1 MWKLMSHQAQMKRKL
16 ELHHLSQNDLGIYSI
31 FSKEN
36 GREQKYDYFA
46 LALMPDNRYLFAD

>member
-1 MWKLMSHQAQMKRKL
+1 MSHQAQMKRKL